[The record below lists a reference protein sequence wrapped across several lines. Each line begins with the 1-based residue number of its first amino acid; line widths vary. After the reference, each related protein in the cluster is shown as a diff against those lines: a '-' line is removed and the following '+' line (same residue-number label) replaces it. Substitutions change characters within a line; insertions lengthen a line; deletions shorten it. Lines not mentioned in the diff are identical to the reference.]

1 MKFIDEVIVDVR
13 SGNGGPGAVHF
24 RREKYRPRMGP
35 DGGNGGKGGD
45 VYFVATTQLQS
56 LLDFKYVSRYAAED
70 GVKGGG
76 AGKDGRYGEDL
87 IIQVPVGTLVYD
99 AETGVFL
106 ADLVEDGKKALLLRG
121 GRGGLGNIEFATAV
135 RQAPE
140 YAQPGEAGRALK
152 IRMELK
158 LLADIALIGFPNAG
172 KSTLISKWSAA
183 RPKIGDY
190 PFTTLVPNLGVV
202 RGTGVDFVL
211 ADIPGIIEGASEGK
225 GLGHQFLRH
234 AERTRALLMLL
245 DLDPYTGRRL
255 DEEFTTLVSEM
266 RAFSAD
272 LASRPLFVA
281 LSKADAFGIDA
292 EGAKLSTLAEREDMA
307 DKGIRELI
315 VALKAEGLF
324 ENTFVI
330 SSASGFGLDALKERL
345 SRALLEMG
353 PRVYE
358 NQVAQVVNFGN
369 AALFD
374 EVEDVA
380 DVGDIEDDEDPDLED
395 LEEDDIDLE
404 MDAFEA
410 EDDEET

>member
-56 LLDFKYVSRYAAED
+56 LLDFKYISRYAAED

-76 AGKDGRYGEDL
+76 AGKDGRGGEDL

-266 RAFSAD
+266 RAFSAE

-307 DKGIRELI
+307 EKGIRELI

-324 ENTFVI
+324 ENTYVI

-345 SRALLEMG
+345 SHALLEMG

-369 AALFD
+369 TALFD
-374 EVEDVA
+374 EVEAIA
-380 DVGDIEDDEDPDLED
+380 DVSEIEDDEDPDLED

>member
-76 AGKDGRYGEDL
+76 AGKDGRGGEDL

-281 LSKADAFGIDA
+281 LSKADAFGIDT
-292 EGAKLSTLAEREDMA
+292 EGAKLSVLAEREDMA
-307 DKGIRELI
+307 EKGIRELI

-324 ENTFVI
+324 ENTYVI

-345 SRALLEMG
+345 SHALLEMG

-369 AALFD
+369 TALFD
-374 EVEDVA
+374 EVEALA
-380 DVGDIEDDEDPDLED
+380 DVSEIEDDEDPDLED

>member
-56 LLDFKYVSRYAAED
+56 LLDFKYISRYAAED

-76 AGKDGRYGEDL
+76 AGKDGRGGEDL
-87 IIQVPVGTLVYD
+87 IIQVPVGTLVFD

-255 DEEFTTLVSEM
+255 DEEFITLVSEM

-272 LASRPLFVA
+272 LASRPLYVA

-292 EGAKLSTLAEREDMA
+292 DGAKLSVLAEREDMA
-307 DKGIRELI
+307 EKGIRELI
-315 VALKAEGLF
+315 VALKSEGLF

-330 SSASGFGLDALKERL
+330 SSASGFGLDVLKERL

-369 AALFD
+369 TALFD
-374 EVEDVA
+374 EAEALA
-380 DVGDIEDDEDPDLED
+380 DGIEIEDEEDPDLED

-410 EDDEET
+410 EDDEEA

>member
-56 LLDFKYVSRYAAED
+56 LLDFKYISRYAAED

-87 IIQVPVGTLVYD
+87 IIQVPVGTLVFD

-272 LASRPLFVA
+272 LASRPLYVA

-358 NQVAQVVNFGN
+358 NQVAQVVSFGN
-369 AALFD
+369 TALFD
-374 EVEDVA
+374 EVEDLA
-380 DVGDIEDDEDPDLED
+380 DGAELEDDEDPDLED

-410 EDDEET
+410 EEDEEK